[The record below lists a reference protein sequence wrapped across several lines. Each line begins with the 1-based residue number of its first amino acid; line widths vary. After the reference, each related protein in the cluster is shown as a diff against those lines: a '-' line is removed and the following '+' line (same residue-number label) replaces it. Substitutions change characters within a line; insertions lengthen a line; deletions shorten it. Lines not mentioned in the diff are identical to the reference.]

1 MCSCR
6 CSRHG
11 AVHDY
16 LDGNFIESPSAA
28 RFVVSRPRLPH
39 FTRFHVL
46 IMMALTF
53 RQLDRT
59 RQPGFA
65 QRGASWSAPLQAGAS
80 SSGDVIG
87 VTFEQYKSVGGRD
100 SRPTSKSGA
109 VAATGGFTP

>member
-16 LDGNFIESPSAA
+16 LDGNLHRVTIGGAICRFSA
-28 RFVVSRPRLPH
+28 SLPH

-46 IMMALTF
+46 IMMALTP

-65 QRGASWSAPLQAGAS
+65 QRGASWSAPIQGGALS
-80 SSGDVIG
+80 AGDVID
-87 VTFEQYKSVGGRD
+87 VTFEEYKLVAGRD
-100 SRPTSKSGA
+100 SRPRSKSGA
-109 VAATGGFTP
+109 VTGWRGFTP